1 MQGQECD
8 VVIVSYGV
16 SDVEYALRE
25 KEFIYSL
32 NRLNVAI
39 TRARLKSIVLLSRSL
54 LEPPVQALDRDD
66 VAAGIAFMQG
76 FARFCEAGASP
87 VRAKSGGAQIEVVR
101 AAENGR

>member
-8 VVIVSYGV
+8 VVLVSYGV
-16 SDVEYALRE
+16 SDVEYALQE

-39 TRARLKSIVLLSRSL
+39 TRARMKTVVFLSRAL
-54 LEPPVQALDRDD
+54 LEPPLQALDRDD

-76 FARFCEAGASP
+76 LAAAPSTLVTPMLTF
-87 VRAKSGGAQIEVVR
+87 GGQE
-101 AAENGR
+101 